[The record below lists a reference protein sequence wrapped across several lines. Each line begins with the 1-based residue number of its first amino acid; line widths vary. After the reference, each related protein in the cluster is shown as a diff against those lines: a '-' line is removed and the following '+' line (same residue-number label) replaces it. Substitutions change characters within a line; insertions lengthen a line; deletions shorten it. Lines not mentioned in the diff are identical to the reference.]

1 MQSKEKKQ
9 YVGQIFANS
18 RKCEIN
24 FASFLSTFSFYFN
37 GPRLKHI
44 FESSLNL
51 SLRMPRWFTSFQG
64 LKLFLFFFV
73 LLSLFA
79 FLHAQ
84 LILTSV
90 GQLQRELLFLGK
102 TARLWRLYSPH
113 FTPLRNYWNIT
124 TTQNVMRK
132 ANRPTW
138 DCYFSSFVYISW

>member
-9 YVGQIFANS
+9 SVGQIFANS
-18 RKCEIN
+18 RKCEILPVFYQPFRFILMVLGLSTYLKAVWTYHYACQDDLTHFKGWSCFCSFLGL
-24 FASFLSTFSFYFN
+24 FAS
-37 GPRLKHI
+37 
-44 FESSLNL
+44 
-51 SLRMPRWFTSFQG
+51 
-64 LKLFLFFFV
+64 
-73 LLSLFA
+73 

-90 GQLQRELLFLGK
+90 GQSQRELLCLGQ
-102 TARLWRLYSPH
+102 TAGLSRLYSPH

-124 TTQNVMRK
+124 TTQNVLRK